1 MDELRKTSFTDRIT
15 QAAKAREAQ
24 LARARAKSPAN
35 DPDFAKR
42 QAERADLKVS
52 RDAREARRRA
62 EKLIET
68 ESRLAKK
75 LAETAVEKEAG
86 LAAAEAHEES
96 RRKDA
101 ERTTALAIQQ
111 KAARDARYAGRKL
124 RQNER

>member
-52 RDAREARRRA
+52 RDAREAQRRA
-62 EKLIET
+62 EKLIEA
-68 ESRLAKK
+68 ENLLAKK
-75 LAETAVEKEAG
+75 LA
-86 LAAAEAHEES
+86 AATT
-96 RRKDA
+96 
-101 ERTTALAIQQ
+101 ERETALAAVEAHKESLRKVDERTAALATQQ

-124 RQNER
+124 RQNKR

>member
-62 EKLIET
+62 EKLIEA
-68 ESRLAKK
+68 ENLLAKK
-75 LAETAVEKEAG
+75 LA
-86 LAAAEAHEES
+86 AATT
-96 RRKDA
+96 
-101 ERTTALAIQQ
+101 ERETALAAEEAHKEGLRKVDERTAALATQQ

-124 RQNER
+124 RQNKR

>member
-42 QAERADLKVS
+42 QAERAAVKVS
-52 RDAREARRRA
+52 RDARAAQRRE

-68 ESRLAKK
+68 ENRLARK
-75 LAETAVEKEAG
+75 LAEAAAEKEAG
-86 LAAAEAHEES
+86 LAAEEAHKES
-96 RRKDA
+96 LRKDA
-101 ERTTALAIQQ
+101 ERTAALAIQQ